1 MYVLGQISERGK
13 VMRFLAIK
21 KETILFFLAA
31 GIVLAA
37 IYGWFMFKEDESTM
51 VFNQQSDSEV
61 REIDMITAE
70 FESHTKD
77 GKQHET
83 FRWDPGT
90 VLLEKGEKVN
100 LYISG
105 VGNEDHPFYIEG
117 TDIKGK
123 VSKGEQTL
131 VPLQFDKKGT
141 YRLICETH
149 AHRDHSVPMI
159 AYIVV
164 N

>member
-1 MYVLGQISERGK
+1 MYEVGQISERGK
-13 VMRFLAIK
+13 VMNFIAIK
-21 KETILFFLAA
+21 KETVLFFLAA
-31 GIVLAA
+31 GVVFAA
-37 IYGWFMFKEDESTM
+37 IYGWFLLQEEDSTM

-70 FESHTKD
+70 FKSHTKD
-77 GKQHET
+77 GKQMET

-90 VLLEKGEKVN
+90 IFLEKGEKVN

-105 VGNEDHPFYIEG
+105 VGNEDHPFRIEG
-117 TDIKGK
+117 TDIVGT
-123 VSKGEQTL
+123 VSKGEQEL
-131 VPLQFDKKGT
+131 VPLQFNKKGT

>member
-1 MYVLGQISERGK
+1 MYELEQISERGK
-13 VMRFLAIK
+13 VMKFLAIK
-21 KETILFFLAA
+21 KDTILFFLAA
-31 GIVLAA
+31 GVVFAA
-37 IYGWFMFKEDESTM
+37 IYGWFMFKEDSTM
-51 VFNQQSDSEV
+51 VFNQQADNEV

-70 FESHTKD
+70 LKSHSVD
-77 GKQHET
+77 GKQMAT

-90 VLLEKGEKVN
+90 IFLEKGEKVN

-105 VGNEDHPFYIEG
+105 IGNEDHPFYIEG
-117 TDIKGK
+117 TDISGT
-123 VSKGEQTL
+123 VSEGEQTL
-131 VPLQFDKKGT
+131 VPLQFEKAGT

-159 AYIVV
+159 GYIVV